1 VKQPERVRRFSGV
14 PAFSCLGVER
24 VIEET
29 YYTIKELSGVL
40 RLSFERAR
48 QLVKEEPGVLRFAP
62 EAKARK
68 PGRRTI
74 YRIPESV
81 VQRILRRS
89 ANPAA

>member
-1 VKQPERVRRFSGV
+1 VT
-14 PAFSCLGVER
+14 
-24 VIEET
+24 ET
-29 YYTIKELSGVL
+29 YYTIKEFSGML

-48 QLVKEEPGVLRFAP
+48 QLVKNEPGVLRFAP
-62 EAKARK
+62 EMNVRK